1 MVQQAGGESAAERA
15 LSAVD
20 YFVGVM
26 PDDGYVVV
34 FINHQ
39 LTQWEGVSR
48 RLERWLAEGAPGI
61 NPYSPPID
69 LVQAQC
75 VIGALEARLSEAR
88 QRITRKIAQA
98 QETYGAETPAYSGF
112 LPLREVLN

>member
-1 MVQQAGGESAAERA
+1 MVQQAGGESAAERV

-20 YFVGVM
+20 YFAGVM

-39 LTQWEGVSR
+39 LGNWEGISL
-48 RLERWLAEGAPGI
+48 RLERWLAEGAPGN

-75 VIGALEARLSEAR
+75 VIGALEARLTEAR
-88 QRITRKIAQA
+88 QRIAHKIAQA
-98 QETYGAETPAYSGF
+98 TGTYGAETPTYSGF
-112 LPLREVLN
+112 LPLREVLQ